1 MTVTTTA
8 GGTETITETE
18 TETMTAYE
26 NENVTAYGD
35 GGGPTAD
42 APHFWQGAFIG
53 DEEAGRRLAGLPG
66 AVEAALGTVL
76 ETETVLAA
84 CDALAP
90 ALLDPEHPVHARL
103 AALLPEDEDPAA
115 LLAELGH
122 HLGRRELTRK
132 LRRELGSAAPGRLN
146 RPDPRESVYEAWA
159 PVGMVAHIAPGNA
172 ATVAPLS
179 IVEGLLAGNVNVLKT
194 SSADTLFPQALM
206 AELAALDPSGTLA
219 ARIVVLR
226 FGSSRQEWLRLMCA
240 PADAV
245 AVWGGEAAVEGVAAH
260 VPPGCRLVEWGHRIS
275 FAYLTA
281 DAWSDPAA
289 LDALAEDVCRH
300 EQQACASP
308 QVVYLDTED
317 EAEVFAFAERFAD
330 VLAARSAAAP
340 PPGARDGDARAGDRG
355 AERDPAEEA
364 ELTTTEL
371 VARLEEHL
379 GLTRVFAAADRSW
392 RVMADT
398 RSPLTASPL
407 HRSVWVKPLPRRR
420 MVATLRPM
428 RRYLQTA
435 GIAGSRTDMAELSRT
450 ALAAGATR
458 VTPVGAML
466 ESYAGEPHDGVYA
479 LQRYSRRVAVQAD
492 PARFATTAC
501 LDDLARPVV
510 LPAPSGPLLGKEE
523 VQERNG
529 RVGRADAELYFHSGG
544 STGAPALSLFSYD
557 DYDTQMHAA
566 ARGLLAAGY
575 DPVGDRT
582 ANLFY
587 CGGMYGSF
595 ISFFSVLER
604 LGGVQLPLAAGPD
617 HRATARAL
625 IEHGATTLFGMP
637 SYLWQLLHAE
647 RDALRA
653 YGGLRKVFYGGE
665 HFTPEQQRVLKDEFG
680 IEVVRSVTYGSTD
693 LGPLGYQCTE
703 SSGGVHH
710 LHADLHAM
718 EILDPDEDRPAAP
731 GETGRLVFTTHARR
745 GQQLGRYV
753 IGDLGRAVP
762 GRCPC
767 GSRAPRFELQG
778 RTGDVVR
785 VATYFLNHRRFVA
798 LAEERGGH
806 RGELQILLGRGEVR
820 ERLTVRVER
829 SAGTDPEGLR
839 EVFLAGYPELR
850 SAVAERLLDVAVEA
864 VDGAALDRSPTS
876 GKLRSVVDTRR

>member
-1 MTVTTTA
+1 M
-8 GGTETITETE
+8 TETTNEAA
-18 TETMTAYE
+18 AYE
-26 NENVTAYGD
+26 RQGE
-35 GGGPTAD
+35 
-42 APHFWQGAFIG
+42 APHFWQGEFVG

-66 AVEAALGTVL
+66 AVEAALATVL

-84 CDALAP
+84 CDALATALRDP
-90 ALLDPEHPVHARL
+90 AHPVRARL
-103 AALLPEDEDPAA
+103 AAHLPAGQDPGV
-115 LLAELGH
+115 LAELGGL
-122 HLGRRELTRK
+122 LGRRELTRK
-132 LRRELGSAAPGRLN
+132 LRRELGGATPGRLD
-146 RPDPRESVYEAWA
+146 RADPRETVYEAWA
-159 PVGMVAHIAPGNA
+159 PVGLVAHIAPGNA

-194 SSADTLFPQALM
+194 SSSDSLFTQHLM
-206 AELAALDPSGTLA
+206 AELAALDPGGTLA
-219 ARIVVLR
+219 ARVVVLR
-226 FGSSRQEWLRLMCA
+226 FPSSRQEWLRLMCA

-245 AVWGGEAAVEGVAAH
+245 AVWGGEGAVEGVAAH
-260 VPPGCRLVEWGHRIS
+260 VPAGCRLVEWGHRIS

-281 DAWSDPAA
+281 GAWSDAA
-289 LDALAEDVCRH
+289 TLDALADDVCLH
-300 EQQACASP
+300 EQQACSSP

-317 EAEVFAFAERFAD
+317 EKEVFAFAERFAA
-330 VLAARSAAAP
+330 VLAARPPAAAVAAP
-340 PPGARDGDARAGDRG
+340 
-355 AERDPAEEA
+355 DPAEAA

-379 GLTRVFAAADRSW
+379 GLTRVFAAPDGSW

-407 HRSVWVKPLPRRR
+407 HRSVWVKPLPRERLI
-420 MVATLRPM
+420 ATLRPM

-435 GIAGSRTDMAELSRT
+435 GLAGSPSDIAELSRT
-450 ALAAGATR
+450 VLAAGVTR

-510 LPAPSGPLLGKEE
+510 LPAPAGPLRGKED
-523 VQERNG
+523 VQAPAREL
-529 RVGRADAELYFHSGG
+529 GRADAELYFRSGG
-544 STGAPALSLFSYD
+544 STGAPALSVFSYD

-604 LGGVQLPLAAGPD
+604 LGGVQLPLSAGPD
-617 HRATARAL
+617 HRATARAV
-625 IEHGATTLFGMP
+625 IDHGADTLFGMP

-647 RDALRA
+647 ADALRA

-665 HFTPEQQRVLKDEFG
+665 HFTEEQRRTLEADFG
-680 IEVVRSVTYGSTD
+680 IEVIRSITYGSTD

-710 LHADLHAM
+710 LHADLHTL
-718 EILDPDEDRPAAP
+718 EIVDLAEDRPVTP

-745 GQQLGRYV
+745 GQRLGRYL
-753 IGDLGRAVP
+753 IGDLGREVP

-767 GSRAPRFELQG
+767 GRHAPRFELTG
-778 RTGDVVR
+778 RTGDVMR
-785 VATYFLNHRRFVA
+785 VATYFLNHRRFLT
-798 LAEERGGH
+798 LAGEQGGL
-806 RGELQILLGRGEVR
+806 RGELQIRLDRTQAR

-829 SAGTDPEGLR
+829 APGTDPDRLR
-839 EVFLAGYPELR
+839 EVFLSGYPELA
-850 SAVAERLLDVAVEA
+850 SAVSERLLDLTVEA
-864 VDGAALDRSPTS
+864 VDGASLDRSPTS
-876 GKLRSVVDTRR
+876 GKLLAVIDTRR

>member
-1 MTVTTTA
+1 MTVSMTVDGDLA
-8 GGTETITETE
+8 ETVAVA
-18 TETMTAYE
+18 AYA
-26 NENVTAYGD
+26 N

-42 APHFWQGAFIG
+42 APHYWQGAFTG
-53 DEEAGRRLAGLPG
+53 DEEAGRRLAELPA
-66 AVEAALGTVL
+66 AVEAALGTPL

-84 CDALAP
+84 CDALAG

-103 AALLPEDEDPAA
+103 AAHLPEGEDPA

-132 LRRELGSAAPGRLN
+132 LRRELGGSAPGRLN
-146 RPDPRESVYEAWA
+146 RPDPREAVYEAWA

-194 SSADTLFPQALM
+194 SSADSLFPQALM
-206 AELAALDPSGTLA
+206 AELAALDPSGALA

-245 AVWGGEAAVEGVAAH
+245 AVWGGEAAVAGVAAH
-260 VPPGCRLVEWGHRIS
+260 VPAGCRLVEWGHRIS
-275 FAYLTA
+275 FAYLTG
-281 DAWSDPAA
+281 DAWSDGDT
-289 LDALAEDVCRH
+289 LDALAGDVCRH
-300 EQQACASP
+300 EQQACSSP
-308 QVVYLDTED
+308 QVVYLDTGD
-317 EAEVFAFAERFAD
+317 EAEVFAFAERFAG
-330 VLAARSAAAP
+330 VLAARSAACP
-340 PPGARDGDARAGDRG
+340 PAGAAGGD
-355 AERDPAEEA
+355 RDPAEEA

-379 GLTRVFAAADRSW
+379 GLTRVFAADDGSW

-407 HRSVWVKPLPRRR
+407 HRSVWVKPLPRER
-420 MVATLRPM
+420 MIATLRPM

-435 GIAGSRTDMAELSRT
+435 GIAGSRTDVAELSRT
-450 ALAAGATR
+450 ALAAGVTR
-458 VTPVGAML
+458 ITPVGAML
-466 ESYAGEPHDGVYA
+466 DSYTGEPHDGVYA

-492 PARFATTAC
+492 PDLFATTAC
-501 LDDLARPVV
+501 LDDLAGPVV
-510 LPAPSGPLLGKEE
+510 LPAPAGPLLGKEE

-529 RVGRADAELYFHSGG
+529 RVDRADAELYFHSGG
-544 STGAPALSLFSYD
+544 STGEPALSLFSYD
-557 DYDTQMHAA
+557 DYDAQMHAA

-595 ISFFSVLER
+595 ISFFSILER

-625 IEHGATTLFGMP
+625 IDHGANTLFGMP

-647 RDALRA
+647 ADALRA

-665 HFTPEQQRVLKDEFG
+665 RFTPEQQRTLEVEFG
-680 IEVVRSVTYGSTD
+680 IEVVRSITYGSTD

-703 SSGGVHH
+703 STGGVHH
-710 LHADLHAM
+710 LHADLHTM
-718 EILDPDEDRPAAP
+718 EILDPDADRPVEP
-731 GETGRLVFTTHARR
+731 GATGRLVFTTHARR

-767 GSRAPRFELQG
+767 GSHAPRFELQG
-778 RTGDVVR
+778 RTGDVMR
-785 VATYFLNHRRFVA
+785 VATYFLNHRRFVT
-798 LAEERGGH
+798 LAEEQGGH
-806 RGELQILLGRGEVR
+806 RGELQVLLGNGEAR

-829 SAGTDPEGLR
+829 SAGTDPERLR
-839 EVFLAGYPELR
+839 EVFLAGYPDLR
-850 SAVAERLLDVAVEA
+850 SAVSERLLDLVVEA
-864 VDGAALDRSPTS
+864 VDGASLDRSPTS
-876 GKLRSVVDTRR
+876 GKLRSVVDGRR

>member
-1 MTVTTTA
+1 MTTTTGENMSLNETMTVPVP
-8 GGTETITETE
+8 
-18 TETMTAYE
+18 MTAYE
-26 NENVTAYGD
+26 N
-35 GGGPTAD
+35 GGGPTAA

-53 DEEAGRRLAGLPG
+53 DEEAGRRLAGLPA
-66 AVEAALGTVL
+66 AVGAALATVL
-76 ETETVLAA
+76 ETGTVLAA
-84 CDALAP
+84 CDALAS

-103 AALLPEDEDPAA
+103 AGHLPEDEDPTA
-115 LLAELGH
+115 LLAELGR

-146 RPDPRESVYEAWA
+146 RPDAREAVYEAWA

-194 SSADTLFPQALM
+194 SSADTLFAQALM
-206 AELAALDPSGTLA
+206 AELAALDPSGALA

-281 DAWSDPAA
+281 DAWSEPGT

-300 EQQACASP
+300 EQQACSSP
-308 QVVYLDTED
+308 QVVYLDTDD
-317 EAEVFAFAERFAD
+317 EAEVFAFAEHFAG
-330 VLAARSAAAP
+330 VLAARSAASP
-340 PPGARDGDARAGDRG
+340 PPGAADADR
-355 AERDPAEEA
+355 EPAEEA

-379 GLTRVFAAADRSW
+379 GLTRVFAAADGSW

-407 HRSVWVKPLPRRR
+407 HRSVWVKPLPRER
-420 MVATLRPM
+420 MIATLRPM

-435 GIAGSRTDMAELSRT
+435 GIAGTRTDTAELART
-450 ALAAGATR
+450 ALAAGVTR

-510 LPAPSGPLLGKEE
+510 LPVPAGPLLGKEE

-557 DYDTQMHAA
+557 DYDTQMQAA

-595 ISFFSVLER
+595 ISFFSILER

-617 HRATARAL
+617 HWATAQAL
-625 IEHGATTLFGMP
+625 IDRGANTLFGMP

-647 RDALRA
+647 ADALRA

-665 HFTPEQQRVLKDEFG
+665 HFTPEQQRTLKDEFG
-680 IEVVRSVTYGSTD
+680 IEVVRSITYGSTD

-710 LHADLHAM
+710 LHADLHTM
-718 EILDPDEDRPAAP
+718 EILDPDGDRPVAP

-767 GSRAPRFELQG
+767 GSHAPRFELQG

-785 VATYFLNHRRFVA
+785 VATYFLNHRRFLS
-798 LAEERGGH
+798 LAEEQGGH
-806 RGELQILLGRGEVR
+806 RGELQILLGNGEAR
-820 ERLTVRVER
+820 ERLTVRVEGA
-829 SAGTDPEGLR
+829 AGTDPERLR

-850 SAVAERLLDVAVEA
+850 SAVSERLLDLVVEA
-864 VDGAALDRSPTS
+864 VDGASLDRSPTS

>member
-1 MTVTTTA
+1 MTVSVHHHYWM
-8 GGTETITETE
+8 GE
-18 TETMTAYE
+18 
-26 NENVTAYGD
+26 
-35 GGGPTAD
+35 
-42 APHFWQGAFIG
+42 FID
-53 DEEAGRRLAGLPG
+53 DEEAGRRLTGLPA
-66 AVEAALGTVL
+66 AVEAALAESL

-84 CDALAP
+84 CDALGA
-90 ALLDPEHPVHARL
+90 ALCDPGHPVRARL
-103 AALLPEDEDPAA
+103 AAHLPEGEDPAV
-115 LLAELGH
+115 LSELGGL
-122 HLGRRELTRK
+122 LGRRELTRK
-132 LRRELGSAAPGRLN
+132 LRRELGGATPGRLN
-146 RPDPRESVYEAWA
+146 RADPRESVFEAWA
-159 PVGMVAHIAPGNA
+159 PVGLVAHIAPGNA

-179 IVEGLLAGNVNVLKT
+179 IVEGLLTGNVNILRT
-194 SSADTLFPQALM
+194 SSADTLLTQHLM
-206 AELAALDPSGTLA
+206 AELAALDPSGALA

-226 FGSSRQEWLRLMCA
+226 FPSSRQEWLRLMCA

-260 VPPGCRLVEWGHRIS
+260 VPAGCRLVEWGHRIS

-281 DAWSDPAA
+281 DAWSDAA
-289 LDALAEDVCRH
+289 TLDGLADDVCLL
-300 EQQACASP
+300 EQEACSSP

-317 EAEVFAFAERFAD
+317 EDEVFGFAERFAA
-330 VLAARSAAAP
+330 VLAARPPAAAGP
-340 PPGARDGDARAGDRG
+340 AAGS
-355 AERDPAEEA
+355 AEGGPDPAEAA

-379 GLTRVFAAADRSW
+379 GLTRVFAAADGSW

-407 HRSVWVKPLPRRR
+407 HRSVWVKPLPRKRLI
-420 MVATLRPM
+420 ATLRPM

-435 GIAGSRTDMAELSRT
+435 GLAGSPTDIAELSRT
-450 ALAAGATR
+450 ALAAGVTR

-479 LQRYSRRVAVQAD
+479 LERYSRRVAVQAD
-492 PARFATTAC
+492 PVRFATTAC

-510 LPAPSGPLLGKEE
+510 LPRPAGPLVGKED
-523 VQERNG
+523 VQEPAR
-529 RVGRADAELYFHSGG
+529 RLTRADAELYFRSGG
-544 STGAPALSLFSYD
+544 STGAPALSVFSYD

-575 DPVGDRT
+575 DPAADRT

-587 CGGMYGSF
+587 CGAMYGSF

-604 LGGVQLPLAAGPD
+604 LGGVQLPLSAGPD
-617 HRATARAL
+617 HAATARA
-625 IEHGATTLFGMP
+625 IVDHGADTLFGMP

-647 RDALRA
+647 GDVLRA

-665 HFTPEQQRVLKDEFG
+665 HFTEEQQRTLKDTFG
-680 IEVVRSVTYGSTD
+680 IEVVRSITYGSTD

-710 LHADLHAM
+710 LHADLHTM
-718 EILDPDEDRPAAP
+718 EILDLAEDRPVGP

-753 IGDLGRAVP
+753 IGDLGREVP

-767 GSRAPRFELQG
+767 GRHAPRFELRG
-778 RTGDVVR
+778 RTGDVMR
-785 VATYFLNHRRFVA
+785 VATYFFNHRRFLE

-806 RGELQILLGRGEVR
+806 QGELQVRLDSTDAR

-829 SAGTDPEGLR
+829 TATTDPERLR

-850 SAVAERLLDVAVEA
+850 SAVAERLLDLVVEA
-864 VDGAALDRSPTS
+864 VGSASLDRSATS
-876 GKLRSVVDTRR
+876 GKLLAVVDARG

>member
-1 MTVTTTA
+1 MTVHNHHNHHH
-8 GGTETITETE
+8 
-18 TETMTAYE
+18 Y
-26 NENVTAYGD
+26 
-35 GGGPTAD
+35 
-42 APHFWQGAFIG
+42 WQGAFIG
-53 DEEAGRRLAGLPG
+53 DEEAARRLAELP
-66 AVEAALGTVL
+66 ATVEAALATVL

-84 CDALAP
+84 CDALATALRDP
-90 ALLDPEHPVHARL
+90 AHPVHARL
-103 AALLPEDEDPAA
+103 AAHLPAGEDPAV
-115 LLAELGH
+115 LAELGSL
-122 HLGRRELTRK
+122 LGRRELTRK
-132 LRRELGSAAPGRLN
+132 LRRELGSATPGRLN
-146 RPDPRESVYEAWA
+146 RADPRETVYEAWA
-159 PVGMVAHIAPGNA
+159 PVGLVAHIAPGNA

-179 IVEGLLAGNVNVLKT
+179 IVEGLLAGNVNILKT
-194 SSADTLFPQALM
+194 SSADTLLTQHLM
-206 AELAALDPSGTLA
+206 AELAALDPSGALA
-219 ARIVVLR
+219 ARVVVLR
-226 FGSSRQEWLRLMCA
+226 FPSSRQDWLRLMCA

-245 AVWGGEAAVEGVAAH
+245 AVWGGEGAVEGVTAH
-260 VPPGCRLVEWGHRIS
+260 VPAGCRLVEWGHRIS

-281 DAWSDPAA
+281 DAWSDAGT
-289 LDALAEDVCRH
+289 LEALADDVCLH
-300 EQQACASP
+300 EQQACSSP

-317 EAEVFAFAERFAD
+317 EDEVFGFAERFAG
-330 VLAARSAAAP
+330 VL
-340 PPGARDGDARAGDRG
+340 GARPPAVGTSS
-355 AERDPAEEA
+355 DPAEAA

-379 GLTRVFAAADRSW
+379 GLTRVFAAPGGFAGGSW

-407 HRSVWVKPLPRRR
+407 HRSVWVKPLPRKQLI
-420 MVATLRPM
+420 ATLRPM

-435 GIAGSRTDMAELSRT
+435 GLAGSRTDIAELSRT
-450 ALAAGATR
+450 ALAAGVTR

-466 ESYAGEPHDGVYA
+466 DSYAGEPHDGVYA

-492 PARFATTAC
+492 PDRFATTAC

-510 LPAPSGPLLGKEE
+510 LPAPAGPLLGKED
-523 VQERNG
+523 VQQPG
-529 RVGRADAELYFHSGG
+529 RQLARADAELYFRSGG
-544 STGAPALSLFSYD
+544 STGAPALSVFSYD

-604 LGGVQLPLAAGPD
+604 LGGVQLPLSAGPD
-617 HRATARAL
+617 HRATAQAL
-625 IEHGATTLFGMP
+625 IDHGADTLFGMP

-647 RDALRA
+647 AEALRA

-665 HFTPEQQRVLKDEFG
+665 HFTEEQQRTLKDTFG
-680 IEVVRSVTYGSTD
+680 IEVVRSITYGSTD

-710 LHADLHAM
+710 LHADLHTM
-718 EILDPDEDRPAAP
+718 EVLDLAEDRPVAP
-731 GETGRLVFTTHARR
+731 GETGRLVFSTHARR
-745 GQQLGRYV
+745 GQDLGRYV
-753 IGDLGRAVP
+753 IGDLGREIP

-767 GSRAPRFELQG
+767 GRHAPRFELRG
-778 RTGDVVR
+778 RTGDVMR
-785 VATYFLNHRRFVA
+785 VATYFLNHRRFLD

-806 RGELQILLGRGEVR
+806 RGELQIRLDGTDAR

-829 SAGTDPEGLR
+829 ERTGATDTERLR

-850 SAVAERLLDVAVEA
+850 TAVAERLLDLVVEA
-864 VDGAALDRSPTS
+864 VDGASLDRSPTS
-876 GKLRSVVDTRR
+876 GKLLAVVDARG